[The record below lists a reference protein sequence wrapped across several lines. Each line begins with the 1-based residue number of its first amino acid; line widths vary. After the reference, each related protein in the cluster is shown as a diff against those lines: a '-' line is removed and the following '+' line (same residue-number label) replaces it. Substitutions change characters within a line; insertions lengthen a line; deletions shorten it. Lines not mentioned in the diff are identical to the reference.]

1 MMTKQ
6 AYNLLLASAIIGHAY
21 DYRSTRFESTP
32 KGKGR
37 NKHPHRN
44 NYKQKRGSR

>member
-1 MMTKQ
+1 MTTKQ
-6 AYNLLLASAIIGHAY
+6 AYNLLLANAIIGNIY
-21 DYRSTRFESTP
+21 NYRSIRFESTS

-44 NYKQKRGSR
+44 NYKQKRGGR